1 MFPRPFRVASLLL
14 CLPVCLCWLL
24 APAPPVR
31 AQGPA
36 IPESPEIAGYLY
48 LLDPH
53 ALDRQLPALWRPL
66 GIEGM
71 MPNLADLLAVWTG
84 DEKLQMATP
93 LQPVVVVLLR
103 DQSGEFRDVVVFPE
117 AGSLNYLVSCARKR
131 GKEGITEQG
140 TSLIGTREAVAQAQ
154 RILPALK
161 KLREATHPADFSLYL
176 RSSLWKDRMEKILA
190 FSCAPE
196 LSRIKLLLNLPEQ
209 KDAYLPAAVPRPTP
223 AAKPKPAI
231 PFGLQVLGRVF
242 QDVETIHLALETN
255 LKPNRLT
262 LHISAA
268 PGTPLARLLAQ
279 PAPNPLT
286 EVLYLP
292 EGGSLRGGVS
302 LDMDALDAAIH
313 DAVFAAGKDNPAFS
327 QEQLGQIH
335 EHYTRPLFLKGN
347 GALYLNEAGMALF
360 ARSLDLSCADWLRQ
374 AVLNSDFAKP
384 QADDLL
390 ARIDRVFPS
399 AKPKAG
405 ARNTEVRGQAE
416 LVAVLMPRAGR
427 KDLQRIKAMLS
438 EPPQGRPNPEIIL
451 VLRNARAEEFTID
464 QFFQRTPN
472 VPPPTQP
479 LPPEQAILS
488 ASRVGDYLV
497 LASRYRE
504 MKSVMGR
511 ILREDPL
518 GSPLEAQK
526 TFTDGAHA
534 YADLTLPAQTPDK
547 AAGKPAAMAPG
558 GPGGQAPGGP
568 GGQGAGGPG
577 GQGAGGAG
585 GQGAG
590 GAGGQAPGGAGG
602 QGAGGPGGQAPGG
615 PGGQAPGDPGRQ
627 GAGGAGG
634 QGAGGAAK
642 PQARV
647 FQLTARVTGGSMQ
660 FTAAFP

>member
-176 RSSLWKDRMEKILA
+176 RSSLWKDRIEKILA

-360 ARSLDLSCADWLRQ
+360 ARSLDLLCADWLRQ

-568 GGQGAGGPG
+568 GGQAPGSPG
-577 GQGAGGAG
+577 G
-585 GQGAG
+585 
-590 GAGGQAPGGAGG
+590 
-602 QGAGGPGGQAPGG
+602 
-615 PGGQAPGDPGRQ
+615 Q

>member
-1 MFPRPFRVASLLL
+1 MFPRPFRVASLL

-24 APAPPVR
+24 APAAPLR
-31 AQGPA
+31 AQGPV

-71 MPNLADLLAVWTG
+71 IPNLADLLAVWTG
-84 DEKLQMATP
+84 DDKLRMATA
-93 LQPVVVVLLR
+93 LQPVVVALLR

-117 AGSLNYLVSCARKR
+117 AGSVNYLVSSARKR

-140 TSLIGTREAVAQAQ
+140 ISLIGTREAVAQAQ
-154 RILPALK
+154 KILPALK

-176 RSSLWKDRMEKILA
+176 RSTLWKDRIEKILA

-209 KDAYLPAAVPRPTP
+209 KDTTYVPAAVPKPTP
-223 AAKPKPAI
+223 AAKPKSAI

-262 LHISAA
+262 LNISAA

-292 EGGSLRGGVS
+292 EGGSLRGGAS
-302 LDMDALDAAIH
+302 FDMDALDAAIH
-313 DAVFAAGKDNPAFS
+313 DAVFAAGKDNPAYS
-327 QEQLGQIH
+327 PEQLGQIH
-335 EHYTRPLFLKGN
+335 EQYTRPLFLKGN
-347 GALYLNEAGMALF
+347 GAFYLNEAGMALF
-360 ARSLDLSCADWLRQ
+360 TRALDLACADWLRQ
-374 AVLNSDFAKP
+374 AVRNSDFAKP

-399 AKPKAG
+399 AKPKPG

-438 EPPQGRPNPEIIL
+438 EAPQGRPKPEISL

-464 QFFQRTPN
+464 QFYQRTQTATPS
-472 VPPPTQP
+472 TQP
-479 LPPEQAILS
+479 MPPDQAILS

-511 ILREDPL
+511 ILRVDPL

-526 TFTDGAHA
+526 TFSDGAHA
-534 YADLTLPAQTPDK
+534 YADLTLPAQAPDK
-547 AAGKPAAMAPG
+547 AAGKPAVMAPG

-568 GGQGAGGPG
+568 GGQGT
-577 GQGAGGAG
+577 GGA
-585 GQGAG
+585 
-590 GAGGQAPGGAGG
+590 
-602 QGAGGPGGQAPGG
+602 
-615 PGGQAPGDPGRQ
+615 
-627 GAGGAGG
+627 
-634 QGAGGAAK
+634 AAK

-647 FQLTARVTGGSMQ
+647 FQLTARVAAGSMQ
-660 FTAAFP
+660 LTAAFP

>member
-1 MFPRPFRVASLLL
+1 MFPRPFRMASLL

-24 APAPPVR
+24 APAPPVH
-31 AQGPA
+31 AQGPV

-117 AGSLNYLVSCARKR
+117 AGSMNYLVSSARKR

-140 TSLIGTREAVAQAQ
+140 ISLIGTREAVAQAQ
-154 RILPALK
+154 KILPALK

-176 RSSLWKDRMEKILA
+176 RSSLWKDRIEKILA

-196 LSRIKLLLNLPEQ
+196 LSRIKILLNLPEQ
-209 KDAYLPAAVPRPTP
+209 KDTTYVPAAVPRPTP

-302 LDMDALDAAIH
+302 FDMDALDAAIH
-313 DAVFAAGKDNPAFS
+313 DAVFAAGKDNPAYS

-335 EHYTRPLFLKGN
+335 EQYTRPLFLKGN

-360 ARSLDLSCADWLRQ
+360 TRSLDLACADWLRQ
-374 AVLNSDFAKP
+374 AVRNSDFAKA

-390 ARIDRVFPS
+390 ARIDRAFPS
-399 AKPKAG
+399 AKPKPG

-438 EPPQGRPNPEIIL
+438 DAPQGRPKPEIIL

-464 QFFQRTPN
+464 QFFQRTSN

-511 ILREDPL
+511 ILRVDPL

-534 YADLTLPAQTPDK
+534 YADLTLPAQAPDK
-547 AAGKPAAMAPG
+547 AAGKPADKPTGMAP
-558 GPGGQAPGGP
+558 AGP

-590 GAGGQAPGGAGG
+590 GPGG
-602 QGAGGPGGQAPGG
+602 QGAGGPGGQ
-615 PGGQAPGDPGRQ
+615 
-627 GAGGAGG
+627 GAGGA
-634 QGAGGAAK
+634 AAAK

>member
-1 MFPRPFRVASLLL
+1 MFPRPFRVASLL

-24 APAPPVR
+24 APAPPVH
-31 AQGPA
+31 AQGPV

-117 AGSLNYLVSCARKR
+117 AGSMNYLVSSARKR

-140 TSLIGTREAVAQAQ
+140 ISLIGTREAVAQAQ
-154 RILPALK
+154 KILPALK

-176 RSSLWKDRMEKILA
+176 RSSLWKDRIEKILA

-196 LSRIKLLLNLPEQ
+196 LSRIKILLNLPEQ
-209 KDAYLPAAVPRPTP
+209 KDTTYVPAAVPRPTP

-302 LDMDALDAAIH
+302 FDMDALDAAIH
-313 DAVFAAGKDNPAFS
+313 DAVFAAGKDNPAYS

-335 EHYTRPLFLKGN
+335 EQYTRPLFLKGN

-360 ARSLDLSCADWLRQ
+360 TRSLDLACADWLRQ
-374 AVLNSDFAKP
+374 AVRNSDFAKA

-390 ARIDRVFPS
+390 ARIDRAFPS
-399 AKPKAG
+399 AKPKPG

-438 EPPQGRPNPEIIL
+438 DAPQGRPKPEIIL

-464 QFFQRTPN
+464 QFFQRTSN

-511 ILREDPL
+511 ILRVDPL

-534 YADLTLPAQTPDK
+534 YADLTLPAQAPDK
-547 AAGKPAAMAPG
+547 AAGKPADKPTGMAPA
-558 GPGGQAPGGP
+558 GPGGQGAGGP

-590 GAGGQAPGGAGG
+590 GPGG
-602 QGAGGPGGQAPGG
+602 QGAGGPGGQ
-615 PGGQAPGDPGRQ
+615 
-627 GAGGAGG
+627 GAGGA
-634 QGAGGAAK
+634 AAAK

>member
-176 RSSLWKDRMEKILA
+176 RSSLWKDRIEKILA

-335 EHYTRPLFLKGN
+335 EQYTRPLFLKGN

-568 GGQGAGGPG
+568 GGQ
-577 GQGAGGAG
+577 
-585 GQGAG
+585 
-590 GAGGQAPGGAGG
+590 
-602 QGAGGPGGQAPGG
+602 APGG

>member
-1 MFPRPFRVASLLL
+1 MFPRPFRVASLL

-24 APAPPVR
+24 APAPPVH
-31 AQGPA
+31 AQGPV

-117 AGSLNYLVSCARKR
+117 AGSMNYLVSSARKR

-140 TSLIGTREAVAQAQ
+140 ISLIGTREAVAQAQ
-154 RILPALK
+154 KILPALK

-176 RSSLWKDRMEKILA
+176 RSSLWKDRIEKILA

-196 LSRIKLLLNLPEQ
+196 LSRIKILLNLPEQ
-209 KDAYLPAAVPRPTP
+209 KDTTYVPAAVPRPTP

-242 QDVETIHLALETN
+242 RDVETIHLALETN

-302 LDMDALDAAIH
+302 FDMDALDAAIH
-313 DAVFAAGKDNPAFS
+313 DAVFAAGKDNPAYS

-335 EHYTRPLFLKGN
+335 EQYTRPLFLKGN

-360 ARSLDLSCADWLRQ
+360 TRSLDLACADWLRQ
-374 AVLNSDFAKP
+374 AVRNSDFAKA

-390 ARIDRVFPS
+390 ARIDRAFPS
-399 AKPKAG
+399 AKPKPG

-438 EPPQGRPNPEIIL
+438 DAPQGRPKPEIIL

-464 QFFQRTPN
+464 QFFQRTSN

-511 ILREDPL
+511 ILRVDPL

-534 YADLTLPAQTPDK
+534 YADLTLPAQAPDK
-547 AAGKPAAMAPG
+547 AAGKPADKPTGMAPAGPGGQGAG
-558 GPGGQAPGGP
+558 GPGGQGAGGPGGQGAGGPGGQGAGGPGGQGAGGP

-577 GQGAGGAG
+577 GQGAGGA
-585 GQGAG
+585 A
-590 GAGGQAPGGAGG
+590 
-602 QGAGGPGGQAPGG
+602 
-615 PGGQAPGDPGRQ
+615 
-627 GAGGAGG
+627 
-634 QGAGGAAK
+634 AAK

>member
-1 MFPRPFRVASLLL
+1 MFPRPFRVASLL

-24 APAPPVR
+24 APAAPIR
-31 AQGPA
+31 AQGPV

-84 DEKLQMATP
+84 DEKLRMATA
-93 LQPVVVVLLR
+93 LQPVVVALLR

-117 AGSLNYLVSCARKR
+117 AGSVNYLVSSARKW

-140 TSLIGTREAVAQAQ
+140 ISLIGTREAVAQAQ
-154 RILPALK
+154 KILPALK

-176 RSSLWKDRMEKILA
+176 RSSLWKDRIEKILA

-209 KDAYLPAAVPRPTP
+209 KDTTYVPAAVPKPTP
-223 AAKPKPAI
+223 AAKPKSAI

-242 QDVETIHLALETN
+242 QDIETIHLALETN

-279 PAPNPLT
+279 PTPNPLT

-302 LDMDALDAAIH
+302 FDMDALDAAIH
-313 DAVFAAGKDNPAFS
+313 DAVFAAGKDNPAYS
-327 QEQLGQIH
+327 PEQLGQIH
-335 EHYTRPLFLKGN
+335 EQYTRPLFLKGN
-347 GALYLNEAGMALF
+347 GAFYLNEAGMALF
-360 ARSLDLSCADWLRQ
+360 TRALDLSCADWLRQ
-374 AVLNSDFAKP
+374 AVRNSDFAKA

-399 AKPKAG
+399 AKPKPG

-438 EPPQGRPNPEIIL
+438 EAPQGRPKPEISL

-464 QFFQRTPN
+464 QFFQRTQTA
-472 VPPPTQP
+472 PPSTQP
-479 LPPEQAILS
+479 MPPDQAILS

-511 ILREDPL
+511 ILRVDPL

-526 TFTDGAHA
+526 TFSDGAHA
-534 YADLTLPAQTPDK
+534 YADLTLPAQAPDK
-547 AAGKPAAMAPG
+547 AAGKPAVMAPG
-558 GPGGQAPGGP
+558 GPGGQGTGGP
-568 GGQGAGGPG
+568 GGQGTGGPG
-577 GQGAGGAG
+577 GQGTGGA
-585 GQGAG
+585 
-590 GAGGQAPGGAGG
+590 
-602 QGAGGPGGQAPGG
+602 
-615 PGGQAPGDPGRQ
+615 
-627 GAGGAGG
+627 
-634 QGAGGAAK
+634 AAK

-647 FQLTARVTGGSMQ
+647 FRLTARVAAGSMQ
-660 FTAAFP
+660 LTAAFP

>member
-1 MFPRPFRVASLLL
+1 MFPRPFRMASLL

-24 APAPPVR
+24 APAPPVH
-31 AQGPA
+31 AQGPV

-117 AGSLNYLVSCARKR
+117 AGSMNYLVSSARKR

-140 TSLIGTREAVAQAQ
+140 ISLIGTREAVAQAQ
-154 RILPALK
+154 KILPALK

-176 RSSLWKDRMEKILA
+176 RSSLWKDRIEKILA

-196 LSRIKLLLNLPEQ
+196 LSRIKILLNLPEQ
-209 KDAYLPAAVPRPTP
+209 KDTTYVPAAVPRPTP

-302 LDMDALDAAIH
+302 FDMDALDAAIH
-313 DAVFAAGKDNPAFS
+313 DAVFAAGKDNPAYS

-335 EHYTRPLFLKGN
+335 EQYTRPLFLKGN

-360 ARSLDLSCADWLRQ
+360 TRSLDLACADWLRQ
-374 AVLNSDFAKP
+374 AVRNSDFAKA

-390 ARIDRVFPS
+390 ARIDRAFPS
-399 AKPKAG
+399 AKPKPG

-438 EPPQGRPNPEIIL
+438 DAPQGRPKPEIIL

-464 QFFQRTPN
+464 QFFQRTSN

-511 ILREDPL
+511 ILRVDPL

-534 YADLTLPAQTPDK
+534 YADLTLPAQAPDK
-547 AAGKPAAMAPG
+547 AAGKPADKPTGMAPA
-558 GPGGQAPGGP
+558 GPGGQGAGGP

-590 GAGGQAPGGAGG
+590 GPGG
-602 QGAGGPGGQAPGG
+602 QGAGGPGGQ
-615 PGGQAPGDPGRQ
+615 
-627 GAGGAGG
+627 GAGGA
-634 QGAGGAAK
+634 AAAK

>member
-1 MFPRPFRVASLLL
+1 MFPRPFRVASLL

-24 APAPPVR
+24 ALAPTVR
-31 AQGPA
+31 AQGPV

-71 MPNLADLLAVWTG
+71 IPNLADLLAVWTG
-84 DEKLQMATP
+84 DDKLRMATA
-93 LQPVVVVLLR
+93 LQPVVVALLR

-117 AGSLNYLVSCARKR
+117 AGSANYLLSSARKR

-140 TSLIGTREAVAQAQ
+140 ISLIGTREAVAQA
-154 RILPALK
+154 RKILPALK

-176 RSSLWKDRMEKILA
+176 RSSLWKDRIEKILA

-209 KDAYLPAAVPRPTP
+209 KDTTYVPAAVPKPTP
-223 AAKPKPAI
+223 AAKPKSAI

-242 QDVETIHLALETN
+242 QDIETIHLALETN

-262 LHISAA
+262 LNISAA

-292 EGGSLRGGVS
+292 EGGSLRGGAS
-302 LDMDALDAAIH
+302 FDMDALDAAIH
-313 DAVFAAGKDNPAFS
+313 DAVFAAGKDNPAYS
-327 QEQLGQIH
+327 PEQLGQIH
-335 EHYTRPLFLKGN
+335 EQYTRPLFLKGN

-360 ARSLDLSCADWLRQ
+360 TRALDLACADWLRQ
-374 AVLNSDFAKP
+374 AVRNSDFAKP

-399 AKPKAG
+399 AKPKPG

-438 EPPQGRPNPEIIL
+438 EAPQGRPKPEISL

-464 QFFQRTPN
+464 QFFQRTQTA
-472 VPPPTQP
+472 PPSTQP
-479 LPPEQAILS
+479 MPPDQAILS

-511 ILREDPL
+511 ILRVDPL

-526 TFTDGAHA
+526 TFSDGAHA
-534 YADLTLPAQTPDK
+534 YADLTLPAQAPDK
-547 AAGKPAAMAPG
+547 AAGKPAVMAPG
-558 GPGGQAPGGP
+558 GPGGQGTGGP
-568 GGQGAGGPG
+568 GGQGTGGPG
-577 GQGAGGAG
+577 GQGTGGA
-585 GQGAG
+585 
-590 GAGGQAPGGAGG
+590 
-602 QGAGGPGGQAPGG
+602 
-615 PGGQAPGDPGRQ
+615 
-627 GAGGAGG
+627 
-634 QGAGGAAK
+634 AAK

-647 FQLTARVTGGSMQ
+647 FQLTARVAAGSMQ
-660 FTAAFP
+660 LTAAFP

>member
-1 MFPRPFRVASLLL
+1 
-14 CLPVCLCWLL
+14 
-24 APAPPVR
+24 
-31 AQGPA
+31 
-36 IPESPEIAGYLY
+36 
-48 LLDPH
+48 
-53 ALDRQLPALWRPL
+53 
-66 GIEGM
+66 
-71 MPNLADLLAVWTG
+71 
-84 DEKLQMATP
+84 
-93 LQPVVVVLLR
+93 
-103 DQSGEFRDVVVFPE
+103 
-117 AGSLNYLVSCARKR
+117 
-131 GKEGITEQG
+131 
-140 TSLIGTREAVAQAQ
+140 
-154 RILPALK
+154 
-161 KLREATHPADFSLYL
+161 
-176 RSSLWKDRMEKILA
+176 
-190 FSCAPE
+190 
-196 LSRIKLLLNLPEQ
+196 
-209 KDAYLPAAVPRPTP
+209 
-223 AAKPKPAI
+223 
-231 PFGLQVLGRVF
+231 LQVLGRIF

-335 EHYTRPLFLKGN
+335 EQYTRPLFLKGN

-360 ARSLDLSCADWLRQ
+360 ARSLGLSCADWLRQ

-558 GPGGQAPGGP
+558 GPGGQAPGS
-568 GGQGAGGPG
+568 
-577 GQGAGGAG
+577 
-585 GQGAG
+585 
-590 GAGGQAPGGAGG
+590 
-602 QGAGGPGGQAPGG
+602 PGGQAPG
-615 PGGQAPGDPGRQ
+615 A
-627 GAGGAGG
+627 
-634 QGAGGAAK
+634 AAK

-647 FQLTARVTGGSMQ
+647 FQLTARVAGGSMQ
-660 FTAAFP
+660 LTAAFP

>member
-1 MFPRPFRVASLLL
+1 MFPRPFRLASLL
-14 CLPVCLCWLL
+14 CLPLCLCWLL

-31 AQGPA
+31 AQGPV

-117 AGSLNYLVSCARKR
+117 AGSLNYLVSSARNR

-140 TSLIGTREAVAQAQ
+140 ISLIGTREAVAQAQ
-154 RILPALK
+154 KILPALK

-176 RSSLWKDRMEKILA
+176 RSSLWKDRIEKILA

-196 LSRIKLLLNLPEQ
+196 LTRIKLLLNLPEQ
-209 KDAYLPAAVPRPTP
+209 KDTTYVPAAVPRPTP
-223 AAKPKPAI
+223 AARPKPAI
-231 PFGLQVLGRVF
+231 PFGLLVLGRVF

-262 LHISAA
+262 LHIAAA
-268 PGTPLARLLAQ
+268 PATPLARLLAQ

-302 LDMDALDAAIH
+302 FDMDALDAAVH
-313 DAVFAAGKDNPAFS
+313 DAVFAAGKNNPSYS

-335 EHYTRPLFLKGN
+335 EQYTRPLFLKGN
-347 GALYLNEAGMALF
+347 GAFYLNEAGMALF
-360 ARSLDLSCADWLRQ
+360 TRFLDLACADWLRQ
-374 AVLNSDFAKP
+374 AVRNSDFAKA

-390 ARIDRVFPS
+390 ARIDRAFPS
-399 AKPKAG
+399 AKPRAG
-405 ARNTEVRGQAE
+405 ATSTEVRGQAE

-438 EPPQGRPNPEIIL
+438 EAPQGRPNPEIIL

-472 VPPPTQP
+472 VPPPTQL

-511 ILREDPL
+511 ILRVDPL
-518 GSPLEAQK
+518 GSPIEAQK
-526 TFTDGAHA
+526 TFADGAHA
-534 YADLTLPAQTPDK
+534 YADLKLPAQTPDK
-547 AAGKPAAMAPG
+547 AASRPVGTA
-558 GPGGQAPGGP
+558 
-568 GGQGAGGPG
+568 AGGP
-577 GQGAGGAG
+577 
-585 GQGAG
+585 
-590 GAGGQAPGGAGG
+590 GG

-615 PGGQAPGDPGRQ
+615 PGGQAPG
-627 GAGGAGG
+627 A
-634 QGAGGAAK
+634 AAK

-647 FQLTARVTGGSMQ
+647 FQLTARVAGGSMQ
-660 FTAAFP
+660 ITAAFP

>member
-1 MFPRPFRVASLLL
+1 MFPRPFRLASLL
-14 CLPVCLCWLL
+14 CLPLCLCWLL
-24 APAPPVR
+24 APAPSVR
-31 AQGPA
+31 AQGPV

-117 AGSLNYLVSCARKR
+117 AGSLNYLVSSARNR

-140 TSLIGTREAVAQAQ
+140 ISLIGTREAVAQAQ
-154 RILPALK
+154 KILPALK

-176 RSSLWKDRMEKILA
+176 RSSLWKDRIEKILA

-196 LSRIKLLLNLPEQ
+196 LTRIKLLLNLPEQ
-209 KDAYLPAAVPRPTP
+209 KDTTYVPAAVPRPTP
-223 AAKPKPAI
+223 AARPKPAI
-231 PFGLQVLGRVF
+231 PFGLLVLGRVF

-262 LHISAA
+262 LHIAAA
-268 PGTPLARLLAQ
+268 PATPLARLLAQ

-302 LDMDALDAAIH
+302 FDMDALDAAVH
-313 DAVFAAGKDNPAFS
+313 DAVFAAGKNNPSYS

-335 EHYTRPLFLKGN
+335 EQYTRPLFLKGN
-347 GALYLNEAGMALF
+347 GAFYLNEAGMALF
-360 ARSLDLSCADWLRQ
+360 TRFLDLACADWLRQ
-374 AVLNSDFAKP
+374 AVRNSDFAKA

-390 ARIDRVFPS
+390 ARIDRAFPS
-399 AKPKAG
+399 AKPRAG
-405 ARNTEVRGQAE
+405 ATSTEVRGQAE

-438 EPPQGRPNPEIIL
+438 EAPQGRPNPEIIL

-472 VPPPTQP
+472 VPPPTQL

-511 ILREDPL
+511 ILRVDPL
-518 GSPLEAQK
+518 GSPIEAQK
-526 TFTDGAHA
+526 TFADGAHA
-534 YADLTLPAQTPDK
+534 YADLKLPAQTPDK
-547 AAGKPAAMAPG
+547 AASRPVGTAPGGPGGQGAGGAGGQAPG

-568 GGQGAGGPG
+568 GGQGAGG
-577 GQGAGGAG
+577 GGA
-585 GQGAG
+585 
-590 GAGGQAPGGAGG
+590 
-602 QGAGGPGGQAPGG
+602 
-615 PGGQAPGDPGRQ
+615 
-627 GAGGAGG
+627 
-634 QGAGGAAK
+634 AAK

-647 FQLTARVTGGSMQ
+647 FQLTARVADGSMQ
-660 FTAAFP
+660 LTAAFP

>member
-1 MFPRPFRVASLLL
+1 V
-14 CLPVCLCWLL
+14 
-24 APAPPVR
+24 
-31 AQGPA
+31 

-117 AGSLNYLVSCARKR
+117 AGSMNYLVSSARKR

-140 TSLIGTREAVAQAQ
+140 ISLIGTREAVAQAQ
-154 RILPALK
+154 KILPALK

-176 RSSLWKDRMEKILA
+176 RSSLWKDRIEKILA

-196 LSRIKLLLNLPEQ
+196 LSRIKILLNLPEQ
-209 KDAYLPAAVPRPTP
+209 KDTTYVPAAVPRPTP
-223 AAKPKPAI
+223 AVKPKPAI

-242 QDVETIHLALETN
+242 RDVETIHLALETN

-302 LDMDALDAAIH
+302 FDMDALDAAIH
-313 DAVFAAGKDNPAFS
+313 DAVFAAGKDNPAYS

-335 EHYTRPLFLKGN
+335 EQYTRPLFLKGN

-360 ARSLDLSCADWLRQ
+360 TRSLDLACADWLRQ
-374 AVLNSDFAKP
+374 AVRNSDFAKA

-390 ARIDRVFPS
+390 ARIDRAFPS
-399 AKPKAG
+399 AKPKPG

-438 EPPQGRPNPEIIL
+438 DAPQGRPKPEIIL

-464 QFFQRTPN
+464 QFFQRTSN

-511 ILREDPL
+511 ILRVDPL

-534 YADLTLPAQTPDK
+534 YADLTLPAQAPDK
-547 AAGKPAAMAPG
+547 AAGKPADKPTGMAPAGPGGQGAG
-558 GPGGQAPGGP
+558 GPGGQGAGGAGGQGAGGP

-590 GAGGQAPGGAGG
+590 GPGGQGAGGAGG
-602 QGAGGPGGQAPGG
+602 QGAGGPGGQ
-615 PGGQAPGDPGRQ
+615 
-627 GAGGAGG
+627 GAGGA
-634 QGAGGAAK
+634 AAAK